1 MRVFVQPLLAA
12 HFVQCALIAFWY
24 LCTFAA
30 AVTALNVPFPRAFK
44 EAVRL
49 SAARGKTW
57 DSKPSALGWLKVLVL
72 VISAMLVLK
81 SIGRGFLLQLC
92 ACF

>member
-1 MRVFVQPLLAA
+1 MPTVSQPLLAA
-12 HFVQCALIAFWY
+12 HAIQCLLIAFWY

-30 AVTALNVPFPRAFK
+30 AVTALDVPFPRVFK

-57 DSKPSALGWLKVLVL
+57 DGKPSALGWLKVL
-72 VISAMLVLK
+72 S
-81 SIGRGFLLQLC
+81 R
-92 ACF
+92 